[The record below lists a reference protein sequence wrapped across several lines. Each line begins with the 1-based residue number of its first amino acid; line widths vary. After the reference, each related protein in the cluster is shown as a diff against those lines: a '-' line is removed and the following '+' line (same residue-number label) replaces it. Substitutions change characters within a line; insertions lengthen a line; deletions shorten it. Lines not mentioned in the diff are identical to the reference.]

1 MGAFIGPLGGLIEA
15 TQWEE
20 QQSVSTGAAPSFFT
34 GLDGARTA
42 LVQPVIGRVMR
53 EWDVSMSGARPEQA
67 AAFQALA
74 MGAMGAGPFRFVD
87 PLAQVTNV
95 LTLRQSLLD
104 PETLPRK
111 VMPSRTVVPGLG
123 SMPAALVDANTV
135 AYLFGE
141 TPVVPGTPVT
151 VSAWAVSPAPVNIT
165 AQCLTTDGSWT
176 GNRSRTQSGLTSG
189 GWLSV
194 TVTPNDSAAK
204 VSLRIEASAPVVVAC
219 PSISW
224 TRQPMTWSP
233 GRGANA
239 VVVHG
244 LKESFSRASPHAG
257 GPRRLDYSATVTEVG
272 LGA

>member
-20 QQSVSTGAAPSFFT
+20 KQSVSTGTAPSFFT
-34 GLDGARTA
+34 GLDGSRTA
-42 LVQPVIGRVMR
+42 FVQPPIGRNMR
-53 EWDVSMSGARPEQA
+53 EWDVSMSDAHPEQA

-74 MGAMGAGPFRFVD
+74 MGAMGVGPFVFVD

-95 LTLRQSLLD
+95 LTPRQSLLS
-104 PETLPRK
+104 PETLPGY
-111 VMPSRTVVPGLG
+111 VTASRTVVPGLG
-123 SMPAALVDANTV
+123 EMPAAIVNANTA
-135 AYLFGE
+135 AYLFRE

-151 VSAWAVSPAPVNIT
+151 VSAWVVSTAPVKIT
-165 AQCLTTDGSWT
+165 AQCMRVDGSWT
-176 GNRSRTQSGLTSG
+176 NNSSSTQQGLESG
-189 GWLSV
+189 GWVST
-194 TVTPNDSAAK
+194 TVTPAFSAAK
-204 VSLRIEASAPVVVAC
+204 VDLRIQAAAPVVVAC

-224 TRQPMTWSP
+224 TRQPGGWSP

>member
-34 GLDGARTA
+34 GLDGSRTA
-42 LVQPVIGRVMR
+42 FVQPVIGRVMR
-53 EWDVSMSGARPEQA
+53 EWDVSMSDAHPEQV

-74 MGAMGAGPFRFVD
+74 MGAMGMGPFVFVD

-95 LTLRQSLLD
+95 LTPRQSLLL
-104 PETLPRK
+104 PETLPGT
-111 VMPSRTVVPGLG
+111 VTPSSALVPGIG
-123 SMPAALVDANTV
+123 SVPAVLTRSGRVGA
-135 AYLFGE
+135 GS
-141 TPVVPGTPVT
+141 PVVPGRHVT
-151 VSAWAVSPAPVNIT
+151 VSAWVMSAGPVTVT
-165 AQCLTTDGSWT
+165 AQCATAT
-176 GNRSRTQSGLTSG
+176 GQAATVASQTRQGLGSG
-189 GWLSV
+189 GWVSA
-194 TVTPNDSAAK
+194 TVLPGAGSAQVELQVQSTAQ
-204 VSLRIEASAPVVVAC
+204 ITVAC
-219 PSISW
+219 PSITW
-224 TRQPMTWSP
+224 TRQPVGWSP

-257 GPRRLDYSATVTEVG
+257 GPRRIDYSATVTEVG